1 MFHLKSKLNQVIKL
15 RMKDVMWILSCFHR
29 NKSGIWGWRSD
40 KTEVVNG
47 FEAKV
52 HRS

>member
-1 MFHLKSKLNQVIKL
+1 MNLFYY
-15 RMKDVMWILSCFHR
+15 DVLCFLDIYQSFVLCFSYR
-29 NKSGIWGWRSD
+29 TKSGIWGWRAD

-52 HRS
+52 